1 MRPIPKLLL
10 VFVTLS
16 IGVAAQTLTTFTVN
30 PEASTL
36 ATGINDNGDVVG
48 YYGCSSQTC
57 ACASPRGCGFLR
69 SGSTGK
75 FKHLGPQVIPEAVND
90 SDEYVGIF
98 NRNPAFYSLS
108 TGGLVK
114 YLRGDQPTAVAVN
127 TAGYVAGSFC
137 VSLSC
142 PAYPAYLMTPAGQM
156 ATIFAPTNGYTWAAG
171 LNNSNQVVGYWYV
184 PGVTQH
190 QGFVYT
196 NGTVNSAFNYPG
208 AVATSPTAINDS
220 GEIVGTWTDS
230 VGFVH
235 GFYWTPKLGFT
246 SFDVPKTTHTIPVA
260 VNASGV
266 IAGYYAIRQDT
277 AYAAFMCSADGVV
290 TTITVPHAQ
299 TLQVTGINAQGTIVG
314 TYDSGKE
321 DRGFLYQP

>member
-1 MRPIPKLLL
+1 MSNSICLPRISDESRGAGDNDLRAHVRLHVARWIEQLESGCRLL
-10 VFVTLS
+10 V
-16 IGVAAQTLTTFTVN
+16 A
-30 PEASTL
+30 
-36 ATGINDNGDVVG
+36 
-48 YYGCSSQTC
+48 
-57 ACASPRGCGFLR
+57 
-69 SGSTGK
+69 
-75 FKHLGPQVIPEAVND
+75 
-90 SDEYVGIF
+90 
-98 NRNPAFYSLS
+98 
-108 TGGLVK
+108 
-114 YLRGDQPTAVAVN
+114 
-127 TAGYVAGSFC
+127 
-137 VSLSC
+137 
-142 PAYPAYLMTPAGQM
+142 
-156 ATIFAPTNGYTWAAG
+156 
-171 LNNSNQVVGYWYV
+171 

-208 AVATSPTAINDS
+208 AVATSPTGINDS
-220 GEIVGTWTDS
+220 GEIIGTWTDS

-235 GFYWTPKLGFT
+235 GFYWTSQTGFT

-290 TTITVPHAQ
+290 TTITIPHAQ
-299 TLQVTGINAQGTIVG
+299 TLRVTGINAQGTIAG

>member
-1 MRPIPKLLL
+1 MRILETLLL
-10 VFVTLS
+10 SLS
-16 IGVAAQTLTTFTVN
+16 LCVGVAAQTLTTFAVN

-48 YYGCSSQTC
+48 YYGCSSPQVC
-57 ACASPRGCGFLR
+57 GCNSEIGEVCGFLR
-69 SGSTGK
+69 SGATGK
-75 FKHLGPQVIPEAVND
+75 IKHLGTYISPEAINN
-90 SDEYVGIF
+90 SDEYVGVF
-98 NRNPAFYSLS
+98 NRDTAFYSLPS
-108 TGGLVK
+108 GKLVK
-114 YLRGDQPTAVAVN
+114 YLHDTQPTAIAVN
-127 TAGYVAGSFC
+127 TAGYVTGEFC
-137 VSLSC
+137 PTQYAC
-142 PAYPAYLMTPAGQM
+142 PAYLMNPAGQVT
-156 ATIFAPTNGYTWAAG
+156 TIFAPTYGFTWPAG
-171 LNNSNQVVGYWYV
+171 LNNSNQVVGYWFV

-208 AVATSPTAINDS
+208 AVATSPTGINDS
-220 GEIVGTWTDS
+220 GEIIGTWTDS

-235 GFYWTPKLGFT
+235 GFYWTSQTGFT

-290 TTITVPHAQ
+290 TTITIPHAQ
-299 TLQVTGINAQGTIVG
+299 TLRVTGINAQGTIAG